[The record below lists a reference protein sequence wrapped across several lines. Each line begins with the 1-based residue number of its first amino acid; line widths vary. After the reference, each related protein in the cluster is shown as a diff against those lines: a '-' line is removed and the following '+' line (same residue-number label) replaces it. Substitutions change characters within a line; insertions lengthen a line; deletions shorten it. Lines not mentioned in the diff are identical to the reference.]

1 MKQALRLC
9 RTGCGWCVSTARSI
23 FVKKKK
29 KQLAHLK
36 EDAVR
41 LRAKRNRLHTELAR
55 LSSERNRLKED
66 AVRLR
71 AKRNR
76 LHTEL
81 ARLSSERNRLSSE
94 RNNLRA
100 ELANLQQQQK
110 DPTERLRKKFKTVVD
125 HAFAKCLNAATVLEG
140 APDKTSDEKKE
151 QAPKI
156 ALHCSE
162 EQA

>member
-9 RTGCGWCVSTARSI
+9 RTGCGQCVSKARSI
-23 FVKKKK
+23 FIKKKK
-29 KQLAHLK
+29 KEQLAH
-36 EDAVR
+36 
-41 LRAKRNRLHTELAR
+41 
-55 LSSERNRLKED
+55 LKED

-94 RNNLRA
+94 RNDLRV

-110 DPTERLRKKFKTVVD
+110 DPTERLRKRFKTVVD
-125 HAFAKCLNAATVLEG
+125 RAFAKCLNAAPVLEA

-151 QAPKI
+151 QAPEI

>member
-1 MKQALRLC
+1 MKQALQLC
-9 RTGCGWCVSTARSI
+9 RTGCGRCVSTARSI

-41 LRAKRNRLHTELAR
+41 LRAKRNRM
-55 LSSERNRLKED
+55 N
-66 AVRLR
+66 
-71 AKRNR
+71 
-76 LHTEL
+76 TEL

-94 RNNLRA
+94 RNDLRA

-110 DPTERLRKKFKTVVD
+110 DPTERLRKRFKTVID
-125 HAFAKCLNAATVLEG
+125 HAFAKCLNAAPVLEA

-151 QAPKI
+151 QAPEI

>member
-9 RTGCGWCVSTARSI
+9 RTGCGRCVSTARSL
-23 FVKKKK
+23 FVKKKKK

-55 LSSERNRLKED
+55 LSSERNRL
-66 AVRLR
+66 
-71 AKRNR
+71 
-76 LHTEL
+76 
-81 ARLSSERNRLSSE
+81 SSERND
-94 RNNLRA
+94 LRA

-110 DPTERLRKKFKTVVD
+110 DTTERLRKRFKTVVD
-125 HAFAKCLNAATVLEG
+125 HAFAKCLNAAPVLEA
-140 APDKTSDEKKE
+140 APDKHQMKKE
-151 QAPKI
+151 QAPEI

>member
-9 RTGCGWCVSTARSI
+9 RTGCGWCVNTARSI

-29 KQLAHLK
+29 KKQLAH
-36 EDAVR
+36 
-41 LRAKRNRLHTELAR
+41 
-55 LSSERNRLKED
+55 LKED

-151 QAPKI
+151 QALKI